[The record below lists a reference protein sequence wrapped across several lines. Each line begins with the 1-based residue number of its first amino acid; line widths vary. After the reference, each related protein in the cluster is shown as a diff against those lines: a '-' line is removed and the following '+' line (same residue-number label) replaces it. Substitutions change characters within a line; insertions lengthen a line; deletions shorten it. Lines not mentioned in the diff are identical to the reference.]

1 MRKFALILGLAVVLV
16 ASAAYADHITI
27 TLVGPAGPV
36 AVDSFFDVF
45 VEVDTDLDIAMV
57 QAVLDL
63 PDPSIQLTGVTAPLA
78 SLSFIN
84 PPDTAVADFFP
95 NTHTG
100 VFTAMTLT
108 FKATM
113 AGEFPMNLFVQTGST
128 FSTVVFDE
136 TYNPEWAIIA
146 NGDVVTVGVTEIP
159 EPVTMGLMALVSLG
173 GIVASRK
180 K

>member
-1 MRKFALILGLAVVLV
+1 MRKFALIIGLAVVLA
-16 ASAAYADHITI
+16 ASAANADFVTI
-27 TLVGPAGPV
+27 TLVGPVGPV
-36 AVDSFFDVF
+36 MVDSFFDVF
-45 VEVDTDLDIAMV
+45 VEVETDLDIAMV

-63 PDPSIQLTGVTAPLA
+63 PDPNIVLQSVTAPLA

-100 VFTAMTLT
+100 SFTAMTLT
-108 FKATM
+108 FKAL
-113 AGEFPMNLFVQTGST
+113 AVGEYPVNLFVLTGST

-136 TYNPEWAIIA
+136 LYNPDWAIAA
-146 NGDVVTVGVTEIP
+146 NGDVVEVSEIP

-180 K
+180 RG